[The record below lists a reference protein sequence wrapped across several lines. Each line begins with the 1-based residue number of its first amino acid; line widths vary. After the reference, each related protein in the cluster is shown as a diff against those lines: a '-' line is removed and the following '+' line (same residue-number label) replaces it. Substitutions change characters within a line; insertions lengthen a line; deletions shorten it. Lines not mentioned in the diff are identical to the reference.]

1 VFGTN
6 LRPGFPGGEY
16 LPRAARFSKA
26 CGATDRLRWN
36 ISMDAIPLVVRRQW
50 TRLSGQ
56 WKPVVELLG
65 ATAAGLALCGWFWQ
79 ARAIGGATLAGQS
92 ALLSLLLLTLLI
104 ATGLTRLTRRWHQAG
119 LLTAHLLSILCVPAA
134 GILHAAAW
142 NLLPSL
148 ASTSS
153 SASVVGQMLLLS
165 GILAPLCLL
174 PFIAAGSCL
183 LAGRPSVSQV
193 TLRLTG
199 AGLSLLLAITLTGY
213 GLDADG
219 LIVVAAGLSAVI
231 VAAGAGGLAFAQRPA
246 HVERATTENAAATV
260 RGTLPDGSW
269 MVIGWLCSVLAGL
282 LLTGTGRLVEQ
293 LVLSA
298 VWLDMACVA
307 GVAIGAAAGW
317 FIAARS
323 ASPRGLVPLI
333 TACAALMTVTLFP
346 AWITLILDVNTF
358 VVSQAQAVLIKAS
371 FAALCCL
378 PAGCL
383 AGWSAGLLQR
393 RGLSSH
399 VAVVLIGL
407 LFGLA
412 FLTGSW
418 LLPVAGVPGLLAG
431 SAVALSGLSLWL
443 ESRGASGSSRFRLRP
458 VFAGLLIV
466 AVGQLFLTSR
476 YQPELAARLLF
487 DGRVFVARHHE
498 ARLDVLSCLDEGRCL
513 RHIEGDLGTV
523 TLWRQRGVLTQVRH
537 SGLPAGITSQSPAIA
552 PLPAGETLPVLLSL
566 ALHERPLTVL
576 ALGARAG
583 SALQAA
589 IPFPVESVECVDPD
603 RGVVQALREDLLAQ
617 AALNPLDDARLTLT
631 AGDPL
636 LTLAARPGAYDLIL
650 CGMQQPCLPRS
661 APFFTAGFLQQAAN
675 ALQEGGLFCQT
686 VEYFDPGPQAVL
698 DVISTWQSV
707 FEHVGVVEVTPGV
720 LLLAGSRDPQG
731 VFREGLVERL
741 QRSHVRLAL
750 TTSGLD
756 WAEPLQLT
764 VLTPERLRELHSATP
779 GTVLTSRN
787 AGGASRFAWE
797 LLRRDNK
804 LAVVQ
809 TQLNPYG
816 AVLADV
822 VVTETNSRKVRD
834 RLADLK
840 AQRELLRDH
849 PDEFWAY
856 RKTVKGMLLKN
867 DRSELVQVKGEAPAF
882 RMQSEEQRRA
892 RYFETLGAAAKQE
905 RPSAESLVA
914 VEEFAEPFDPL
925 ISVFLHEELAEL
937 AARDPDQHADLEL
950 RHRLYRAFLQPPSDR
965 SVRNATA
972 AIELI
977 CRHPGLLP
985 DDTLRGDS
993 LDALLQILHD
1003 HWHRRGDMQPGSSRI
1018 VLNDIEKSLAATD
1031 RAFTTLD
1038 ELHAARGLTPEHWQT
1053 RQLALE
1059 KALVRPLRSYRT
1071 TLLPHH
1077 QREKKQEQT
1086 AAPE

>member
-1 VFGTN
+1 
-6 LRPGFPGGEY
+6 
-16 LPRAARFSKA
+16 
-26 CGATDRLRWN
+26 
-36 ISMDAIPLVVRRQW
+36 MDAIPLVVRRQW
-50 TRLSGQ
+50 TRLSGLR
-56 WKPVVELLG
+56 KPVVELLG

-104 ATGLTRLTRRWHQAG
+104 AVGLTRLTRRWPQAG
-119 LLTAHLLSILCVPAA
+119 LLTAHLLSVLCVPAA

-148 ASTSS
+148 ASTGSS
-153 SASVVGQMLLLS
+153 DSAVGQMLLLS

-174 PFIAAGSCL
+174 PFIVAWSCL
-183 LAGRPSVSQV
+183 LAGKPSVPQL

-199 AGLSLLLAITLTGY
+199 MGLSLLLAITLTGY

-219 LIVVAAGLSAVI
+219 LIVVAAGLSAVTI
-231 VAAGAGGLAFAQRPA
+231 VAGVRTGALHAPCPRQAADEQHAANESARCVQRTSPA
-246 HVERATTENAAATV
+246 WTT
-260 RGTLPDGSW
+260 
-269 MVIGWLCSVLAGL
+269 IGWMCSALAGL
-282 LLTGTGRLVEQ
+282 LLAGTGRLVEQ

-317 FIAARS
+317 FMATRS
-323 ASPRGLVPLI
+323 ASPRGLMPLA
-333 TACAALMTVTLFP
+333 TACTALLTVTLFP
-346 AWITLILDVNTF
+346 AWIAFILDVNTF
-358 VVSQAQAVLIKAS
+358 VTSQAQAVLIKAA
-371 FAALCCL
+371 FAAVCCL

-393 RGLSSH
+393 RGLPSH
-399 VAVVLIGL
+399 VAAALIGL

-431 SAVALSGLSLWL
+431 SAVALSGLSLWQ
-443 ESRGASGSSRFRLRP
+443 ESSGANGSSRFRLRP

-466 AVGQLFLTSR
+466 AVSQLFLTGR

-487 DGRVFVARHHE
+487 DGRVFTARHHE
-498 ARLDVLSCLDEGRCL
+498 ERLDMLSCLDDGRCL

-523 TLWRQRGVLTQVRH
+523 TLWRQRGVLAQVRH
-537 SGLPAGITSQSPAIA
+537 SGLPAGITSQSSAIA
-552 PLPAGETLPVLLSL
+552 PLPAGEAMPVLLSL

-603 RGVVQALREDLLAQ
+603 RGVAQALREDLLAQ
-617 AALNPLDDARLTLT
+617 AALNPLDDTRLTLT

-650 CGMQQPCLPRS
+650 CGIQQPCVPRS

-675 ALQEGGLFCQT
+675 ALQDGGLFCQT

-750 TTSGLD
+750 TSSGLD

-787 AGGASRFAWE
+787 AGGVSRFAWE

-804 LAVVQ
+804 LAAVQ

-822 VVTETNSRKVRD
+822 VVTEANSRKVRD

-840 AQRELLRDH
+840 SQRELLRDH

-856 RKTVKGMLLKN
+856 RKTVKDMLLKN

-882 RMQSEEQRRA
+882 KMQSEEQRRA

-905 RPSAESLVA
+905 QPTAESLVA

-937 AARDPDQHADLEL
+937 AARGPDQHAELEL

-965 SVRNATA
+965 SVRNVTA

-985 DDTLRGDS
+985 DEALRGDC

-1031 RAFTTLD
+1031 RAFAALN

-1077 QREKKQEQT
+1077 QREKKQDQT
-1086 AAPE
+1086 AVPK